1 MGRRW
6 LTVVVVCLAS
16 TGAGVTALASLRLDR
31 ELSVGTVRIFSDPG
45 HRGALDLYVPLVD
58 WGVRFGGV
66 RAPVRLRVDVQRV
79 DRDAAVSVAREGAG
93 SPRVIARVKRDARNA
108 IASYLR
114 ILVALVF
121 GCALGFGLHRRAG
134 PARRGAA
141 APAGRDRG
149 GGDRARAGRRDHR
162 PAAAARRPRHARVL
176 RPRPGHPAR
185 AARGRV
191 GRGERQRA
199 HGGARR
205 PDRRASRGWSPTPA
219 GRATLGGRPQITVAS
234 DLHNNLLAVPALQ
247 RVARGTPLFF
257 VGDLTDRGTP
267 LEAQLTSGILHAGT
281 RLVFVTGNHDSDSE
295 AQELADDG
303 AIVLTEHGRLLRGGR
318 YGPMVVRVAGLRVAG
333 YGDPFR
339 RRRARGYVAARH
351 RCPRRRRR
359 SRTCSPS
366 GWPAWRTRST
376 SSWSTSRRWR
386 PRRIDALR
394 RDPPSH
400 PIVLL
405 VGHTHSADISI
416 DPRLHAAQ
424 RRDGRRRRHGQPQRG
439 GEDRRGADDL
449 RHRRRRSRRWR
460 PTSWRSI
467 RATDRRRRSASGST
481 SRPRSKVA
489 NSVDRPS
496 RRARRAL

>member
-16 TGAGVTALASLRLDR
+16 CGAGVTALAALRLDR

-66 RAPVRLRVDVQRV
+66 RVPVRLRIDVQRI

-93 SPRVIARVKRDARNA
+93 SPRVIARVKRDATDA

-114 ILVALVF
+114 ILVAVVF
-121 GCALGFGLHRRAG
+121 GCALGFGLIVAL
-134 PARRGAA
+134 ALRGAGLPLLAGAIA
-141 APAGRDRG
+141 AGAT
-149 GGDRARAGRRDHR
+149 
-162 PAAAARRPRHARVL
+162 AAALALAIIVLLPPRGNLGTPEYYAHGPDIPRALRAVESAEASANVLTEELDGQIVGLARLVTAP
-176 RPRPGHPAR
+176 
-185 AARGRV
+185 
-191 GRGERQRA
+191 GERE
-199 HGGARR
+199 
-205 PDRRASRGWSPTPA
+205 P
-219 GRATLGGRPQITVAS
+219 LGGRPQITVAS

-267 LEAQLTSGILHAGT
+267 LEAQLTSGILHAGR

-303 AIVLTEHGRLLRGGR
+303 AIVLTERGRLLRGGR
-318 YGPMVVRVAGLRVAG
+318 HGPMVVRVAGLRVAG

-339 RRRARGYVAARH
+339 RRRARGYVQQSALPTPSVAEQNLFAEWLAGLEDKVDVVMVHESALAAKAI
-351 RCPRRRRR
+351 
-359 SRTCSPS
+359 
-366 GWPAWRTRST
+366 GN
-376 SSWSTSRRWR
+376 
-386 PRRIDALR
+386 LR

-405 VGHTHSADISI
+405 VGHTHRADIRIDRDFTVLNGGTVGAGGTGNLSDKAKIGVARMTYAIGGAFAPLAADLVEI
-416 DPRLHAAQ
+416 DPGNGSATAKRFRL
-424 RRDGRRRRHGQPQRG
+424 
-439 GEDRRGADDL
+439 DDPDL
-449 RHRRRRSRRWR
+449 
-460 PTSWRSI
+460 
-467 RATDRRRRSASGST
+467 
-481 SRPRSKVA
+481 VE
-489 NSVDRPS
+489 
-496 RRARRAL
+496 ARK